1 MREFR
6 RTLAALLPDDS
17 HHKAKVMAM
26 SRVLASLREVVEDC
40 DSGQMA
46 TVKKELLAGA
56 ATLAKATKQCGIRGQ
71 VWWVKSDEKRLKT
84 LKEVSVVEEGS
95 GDPGVALPYWYRY
108 TKIRCLGRRDVLDR
122 ARVV

>member
-1 MREFR
+1 
-6 RTLAALLPDDS
+6 
-17 HHKAKVMAM
+17 M
-26 SRVLASLREVVEDC
+26 SRVAASLKEVVEDC

-46 TVKKELLAGA
+46 TVKKTLLAGA

-95 GDPGVALPYWYRY
+95 GDPEVALPYWYRY
-108 TKIRCLGRRDVLDR
+108 TKIHCLGRRDVLDR